1 MFIHWKCLGGK
12 SCKLSFKTSSY
23 VCVYSVN
30 QIRSQ
35 DFLVEKKK
43 EPFRFCKHYCYVCY
57 TLSLRGE
64 SVITFHFFVHS
75 SLSVSVQHRPFLWP
89 PGSSAWHTSS
99 IPPPPVCSQ
108 RHCLLYRPVS
118 CSSSYAHT
126 HLPAKLDRGIHTALS
141 CFRPLCFHMVFP
153 RPEID
158 LPFLHLV
165 CSKPSVGSQNYENL
179 ESTDIQRETR
189 VLSNLTPG
197 ALCWHIV
204 FCTFSPF

>member
-1 MFIHWKCLGGK
+1 MQTLLLRVLYIIPKGG
-12 SCKLSFKTSSY
+12 S
-23 VCVYSVN
+23 
-30 QIRSQ
+30 
-35 DFLVEKKK
+35 
-43 EPFRFCKHYCYVCY
+43 P
-57 TLSLRGE
+57 
-64 SVITFHFFVHS
+64 S
-75 SLSVSVQHRPFLWP
+75 SLFTFLCTAVCPFPCNIVPFSGP

-189 VLSNLTPG
+189 VLSNLTPA
-197 ALCWHIV
+197 ALC
-204 FCTFSPF
+204 